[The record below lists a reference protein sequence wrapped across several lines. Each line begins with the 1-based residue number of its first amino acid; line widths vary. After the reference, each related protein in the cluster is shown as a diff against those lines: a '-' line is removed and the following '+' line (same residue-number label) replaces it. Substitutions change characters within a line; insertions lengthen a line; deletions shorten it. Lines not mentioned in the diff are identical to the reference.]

1 MNDTPTTATPDAQQ
15 MLALLR
21 DAFAEVDEAL
31 ESGELGQAAAARL
44 DALRDR
50 LAGFLEPL
58 TPDSD
63 NAPAMRPEGSA

>member
-1 MNDTPTTATPDAQQ
+1 MNTDNEHPAAPDAQQ

-21 DAFAEVDEAL
+21 DAFSEVDEAI

-50 LAGFLEPL
+50 LAEVLEPL

-63 NAPAMRPEGSA
+63 NA